1 MANGIDIIARGLA
14 GSGLTA
20 ANLANARIDALP
32 KGVVYKGVVN
42 YYSDLPNNAELGDM
56 YTIKYQGDSGAVPSG
71 AEYVWTTYEN
81 VDQWIQI
88 TDSIDSELSPTSEHP
103 VQNKA
108 IYAGIQTRVEGLD
121 VAPVSDNDSGVIK
134 IVYLKEEPAQKYN
147 GYLYIIDNP
156 QHFEGEM
163 LVLSKDP
170 EDDYFDGTTLVL
182 VHGGEFDGEIVEFI

>member
-1 MANGIDIIARGLA
+1 MASGVDIIARGLA
-14 GSGLTA
+14 GSGLAA

-32 KGVVYKGVVN
+32 RGVSYKGIVD
-42 YYSDLPNNAELGDM
+42 YYNELPNDAELGDM
-56 YTIKYQGDSGAVPSG
+56 YTVKYQGSSGTVPSG
-71 AEYVWTTYEN
+71 AEYVWTTYEGT
-81 VDQWIQI
+81 DQWLQI
-88 TDSIDSELSPTSEHP
+88 TDSIDAELSPTSENP

-156 QHFEGEM
+156 QYFDGDT

-170 EDDYFDGTTLVL
+170 EDDYFDETTLVL
-182 VHGGEFDGEIVEFI
+182 IHGGEFNDEVAEFI